1 VNYLLPERHAH
12 SECPASRKE
21 NLYVSNLALL
31 EDGIAG
37 RGSVQFRHRSNLGIA
52 SCNKA
57 STSGVRYS
65 VIERVRVDASRKLD
79 RGSVGGR
86 EERMGQGRHQMG
98 RLPEAMEQTKGR
110 RSEELAIP
118 LQVHDQ
124 LRVEGSEKA
133 R

>member
-1 VNYLLPERHAH
+1 MLPERHAH

-65 VIERVRVDASRKLD
+65 VIERVRIDAKDATKWADCQRQWNKQKDEGRKNWPSLYKC
-79 RGSVGGR
+79 
-86 EERMGQGRHQMG
+86 M
-98 RLPEAMEQTKGR
+98 TN
-110 RSEELAIP
+110 
-118 LQVHDQ
+118 
-124 LRVEGSEKA
+124 
-133 R
+133 